1 MTGYVF
7 DIDDTLYCREDLL
20 WTAVNKTTGNA
31 LSDSVRNR
39 FIRLFYKLSEE
50 DLSLVE
56 KGELTARES
65 NIRRFKE
72 CFRSFGISDPE
83 AFAIAALERYT
94 DMQNHITLSDSL
106 VRLLDHLSGTGCPL
120 AVITNGEGS
129 HQWKKYDM
137 LGLERWIPKERMIIS
152 GEVGSTKPDSVIFSI
167 ARQRMAMA
175 PEDLWMIGDS
185 YGGDIEGASRCG
197 WHTVWINRRHDPVTG
212 VTPDLMFADECE
224 MADYMLNQR
233 QG

>member
-39 FIRLFYKLSEE
+39 FINLFYKLSEE
-50 DLSLVE
+50 NLPLVE
-56 KGELTARES
+56 SGQITAHES
-65 NIRRFKE
+65 NIWRFEE

-83 AFAIAALERYT
+83 ASGITAADLYT
-94 DMQNHITLSDSL
+94 DMQNHITLPEPL
-106 VRLLDHLSGTGCPL
+106 VRLFNHLRSSGCPL
-120 AVITNGEGS
+120 GVVTNGAAS

-137 LGLERWIPKERMIIS
+137 LGLGRWIPKERVVIS
-152 GEVGSTKPDSVIFSI
+152 GAVGSTKPDSVIFNI